1 MYLLGEQSA
10 LADALINRLQSLPAQ
25 WLQGLEPC
33 GPALELEA
41 TEDLM
46 TQLSGDQL
54 FLLTEGVI
62 TGYIG
67 ARALFYWQEG
77 DFIGLLRGDDWGDSR
92 LCSDGPLRV
101 TPYRRSDVL
110 QHLFA
115 DANRAEQFLQYMLG
129 QVALLAHAVAELKPR
144 EFRSTNGFK
153 RVEAGEILIHQGA
166 AADHVFVI
174 IDGHAEAFVDGQ
186 KVGEVPK
193 DEIFG
198 AMAVFTGEPRNAT
211 VIARERSTVMLIPA
225 DQFLSM
231 TRSNPKIAHSLI
243 ESMARRI
250 DQLNRQIIRLSATPS
265 PSFTGQSGHSRD
277 QIK

>member
-10 LADALINRLQSLPAQ
+10 FADALINRLQNLPAQ
-25 WLQGLEPC
+25 WLEDLVPC
-33 GPALELEA
+33 GPVIELETA
-41 TEDLM
+41 DDLM
-46 TQLSGDQL
+46 AQLPGDQL

-62 TGYIG
+62 NGYVG

-77 DFIGLLRGDDWGDSR
+77 DLIGLQQGDAWGDCR
-92 LCSDGPLRV
+92 LCSEGPLRLL
-101 TPYRRSDVL
+101 PYRRSDVFR
-110 QHLFA
+110 HLYA
-115 DANRAEQFLQYMLG
+115 DTNRANQFLEYLLG
-129 QVALLAHAVAELKPR
+129 QMALLAHAVAELKPR
-144 EFRSTNGFK
+144 EFRSINGFK
-153 RVEAGEILIHQGA
+153 RVEAGEVLIHQGDV
-166 AADHVFVI
+166 ADHVFVI
-174 IDGHAEAFVDGQ
+174 IDGHAEAFVDGH

-211 VIARERSTVMLIPA
+211 VIAREASTVMLIPG

-250 DQLNRQIIRLSATPS
+250 SQLNGQITQLTAVKTQ
-265 PSFTGQSGHSRD
+265 F
-277 QIK
+277 